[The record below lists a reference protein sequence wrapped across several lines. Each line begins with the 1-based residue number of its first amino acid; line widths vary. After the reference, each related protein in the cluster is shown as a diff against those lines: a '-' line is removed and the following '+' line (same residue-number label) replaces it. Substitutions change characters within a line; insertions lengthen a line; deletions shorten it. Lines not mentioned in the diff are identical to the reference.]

1 MSETVYL
8 MRKLVSVDINVR
20 VDESRKMPPLS
31 MLLGHKDYL
40 ELISLRN

>member
-1 MSETVYL
+1 MYL
-8 MRKLVSVDINVR
+8 MRKLVSIDIIVR
-20 VDESRKMPPLS
+20 VDESRNMPHLS